1 MASTVDIQKTGETV
15 VVVVVVVDFIYSRWS
30 NRQSLL
36 KGTYWIKKKGRK
48 GQKRE
53 IWEGR
58 INWLN
63 HYGMNY
69 NTELEIYIQL
79 LMSPTVNEMNLGYT
93 RRRSRKDFLNLDCE
107 NVDISDPETDC
118 RAFHRIG
125 DRFVKDTV
133 PEREEDR
140 KG

>member
-1 MASTVDIQKTGETV
+1 
-15 VVVVVVVDFIYSRWS
+15 
-30 NRQSLL
+30 
-36 KGTYWIKKKGRK
+36 
-48 GQKRE
+48 
-53 IWEGR
+53 
-58 INWLN
+58 
-63 HYGMNY
+63 MNY
-69 NTELEIYIQL
+69 NAELEKLYTAIN
-79 LMSPTVNEMNLGYT
+79 VANCKRNELRINKKKIEERL
-93 RRRSRKDFLNLDCE
+93 LNLDCE

>member
-1 MASTVDIQKTGETV
+1 M
-15 VVVVVVVDFIYSRWS
+15 
-30 NRQSLL
+30 
-36 KGTYWIKKKGRK
+36 
-48 GQKRE
+48 
-53 IWEGR
+53 
-58 INWLN
+58 
-63 HYGMNY
+63 
-69 NTELEIYIQL
+69 
-79 LMSPTVNEMNLGYT
+79 
-93 RRRSRKDFLNLDCE
+93 RKDFLNLDCE

>member
-1 MASTVDIQKTGETV
+1 
-15 VVVVVVVDFIYSRWS
+15 
-30 NRQSLL
+30 
-36 KGTYWIKKKGRK
+36 
-48 GQKRE
+48 
-53 IWEGR
+53 
-58 INWLN
+58 
-63 HYGMNY
+63 MNY
-69 NTELEIYIQL
+69 NTELENYIQL
-79 LMSPTVNEMNLGYT
+79 LMSPTVNEMNLGQT